1 MRDDQFE
8 KVLGSLSHFSEE
20 QLDALLVAVQGH
32 RHRSTGV
39 RALETARAG
48 LGCPHCKALS
58 TVKNGH
64 SRGLQR
70 YRCLACH
77 RTFNAATNTPLSR
90 LRNKERFFQVG
101 ECLVKGA
108 TLKQCAKELGI
119 AESTAHRL
127 RHRFLSS
134 VVGHQPKELTGLVEA
149 DETYFR
155 ESQKGSRKLIARGTT
170 ALARGARNRGGKP
183 RSAGKLGKAASR
195 KDLVPVL
202 VGRLRGQLHVA
213 DKVLLAMNK
222 PQAMDALKD
231 WVGPDTLL
239 CTDGSG
245 TLRQAAAELGIASK
259 HVPVSSE
266 GRVTEHIYHV
276 QSVNRYHE
284 VLKTWINRELRGVS
298 TKYLPNYLAWM
309 RLQQWFKGDL
319 RPEHF
324 IISGIGKQLINT

>member
-20 QLDALLVAVQGH
+20 QLDALLLAAQGQ
-32 RHRSTGV
+32 RQRSTGV

-48 LGCPHCKALS
+48 LGCPHCKALK

-70 YRCLACH
+70 YRCLACGK
-77 RTFNAATNTPLSR
+77 TFNAATNTPLSR
-90 LRNKERFFQVG
+90 LRNKERFFQMG
-101 ECLVKGA
+101 ECLVNGL
-108 TLKQCAKELGI
+108 TLKQCAKELGV
-119 AESTAHRL
+119 AESTAHRM

-155 ESQKGSRKLIARGTT
+155 ESQKGSRKLITRGTPSLVR
-170 ALARGARNRGGKP
+170 AARDRGGKP
-183 RSAGKLGKAASR
+183 KVSTKLGKPSSR

-202 VGRLRGQLHVA
+202 VGRLRGQPHVA
-213 DKVLLAMNK
+213 DKVLEAMNK
-222 PQAMDALKD
+222 VQAMSALKD

-245 TLRQAAAELGIASK
+245 TLRQAAAEMGVASK
-259 HVPVSSE
+259 HVPVAHGE
-266 GRVTEHIYHV
+266 RVKEQIYHV

-284 VLKTWINRELRGVS
+284 VLKTWINRDLRGVS

-309 RLQQWFKGDL
+309 RLQQWFKDDL
-319 RPEHF
+319 KPEHF
-324 IISGIGKQLINT
+324 IISGVGKQLINT